1 MTLYQHRNQAETDLV
16 VARAQCLHHA
26 QAAREC
32 IALGEFPAAGRHIRH
47 AERHE
52 DEIPEI
58 LLRMDRLGILG
69 IGKAVLHDF
78 RATYGAII
86 DDCEKLKEGRYV

>member
-32 IALGEFPAAGRHIRH
+32 IALGEFPAAGEHIRH

-52 DEIPEI
+52 DEIPAI
-58 LLRMDRLGILG
+58 LLRMDRLGILD
-69 IGKAVLHDF
+69 IGKDILSDF
-78 RATYGAII
+78 RQTYRNII

>member
-32 IALGEFPAAGRHIRH
+32 IALGKFPAAGEHIRH
-47 AERHE
+47 AEDHE
-52 DEIPEI
+52 AEIPFI
-58 LLRMDRLGILG
+58 LLRMDRLGILE
-69 IGKAVLHDF
+69 IGKGILRGF
-78 RATYGAII
+78 RQTYDAII
-86 DDCEKLKEGRYV
+86 DDCIKLKEGRYV